1 MILNFRGSNF
11 GAFKDEFSF
20 SMKPGKVMER
30 FEDNVINIKDKKI
43 SKVAVIVGENAGGK
57 TSFIRSLDF
66 LKYYIQ
72 RDINGPMIE
81 DLCFLKKSDVPQ
93 LFEIEAIIDKRA
105 YVYGIELDNL
115 SVVKEGLYIG
125 KINQNRN
132 EYEPVFIVEREI
144 TDSKERKIK
153 NNLSLNN
160 NYVKKDI
167 EKVLKAKET
176 NKPGLT
182 INLLN
187 KLGIEE
193 IDPFID
199 WINDKLVIK
208 VPNEYSLNLYKHLEK
223 NNRDLEIIK
232 TEEYLEIFSLVDPS
246 IKKVLVDENDPFR
259 ETTII
264 RNCNSNEF
272 SIKLKNDSTGVNE
285 FFAWAIEIYKVVY
298 EDATLFADELDK
310 VLNSILATRVLNF
323 VKTRSKKGQ
332 FIFSTHNVL
341 HINTVDFMKEQIY
354 FVNKDLESLSST
366 IYSLSSFKDYRYEKA
381 NVYELYLKGLLGAV
395 PNE

>member
-11 GAFKDEFSF
+11 GAFKDEFNF

-43 SKVAVIVGENAGGK
+43 SKIAVIVGENAGGK
-57 TSFIRSLDF
+57 TSFMRSLDF
-66 LKYYIQ
+66 FKYYIQ
-72 RDINGPMIE
+72 RDINGPVIE

-93 LFEIEAIIDKRA
+93 WFEIEAIIENRA

-115 SVVKEGLYIG
+115 SIVKEGLYIR
-125 KINQNRN
+125 KVNQNRD

-144 TDSKERKIK
+144 IDAKERKIK

-160 NYVKKDI
+160 KYIKKDI
-167 EKVLKAKET
+167 EKVLKTKET
-176 NKPGLT
+176 IKPGLT

-193 IDPFID
+193 IAPFIN
-199 WINDKLVIK
+199 WINDKLVVK
-208 VPNEYSLNLYKHLEK
+208 VPNEYSLNLYKHIEK

-232 TEEYLEIFSLVDPS
+232 TQEYLEIFSLVDPS
-246 IKKVLVDENDPFR
+246 IKRVLVDENDPFR

-264 RNCNSNEF
+264 RNCNGNEF

-310 VLNSILATRVLNF
+310 VLNSILATRVINF